1 MSRDN
6 GNFMHSE
13 KEKSVS
19 ESFIRQLNNGD
30 EQAFRIIYNK
40 MYAKVYRF
48 AYALTKRRDQSE
60 EVVQETFLR
69 LWLHRADVDATR
81 SLDAFLFTIAR
92 RLVIDMM
99 RNATSTAAL
108 RDSLW
113 STMQKENHATE
124 ETILENNLA
133 ALVDEAV
140 AQLPAQQQLIFK
152 LSRDQGLT
160 HEEIAIKLGISKNT
174 VKNHLVS
181 ALKTLKVKLARHG
194 FSTLL
199 IFILFFAN

>member
-194 FSTLL
+194 FPTLL

>member
-1 MSRDN
+1 
-6 GNFMHSE
+6 MHSE
-13 KEKSVS
+13 KEKSIS

-194 FSTLL
+194 FPTLL

>member
-1 MSRDN
+1 
-6 GNFMHSE
+6 MHSE
-13 KEKSVS
+13 KDKSIG
-19 ESFIRQLNNGD
+19 ESFIRQLNNGN

-181 ALKTLKVKLARHG
+181 ALKTLKVKL
-194 FSTLL
+194 
-199 IFILFFAN
+199 

>member
-1 MSRDN
+1 LSRDN

-13 KEKSVS
+13 KEKSIS

-194 FSTLL
+194 FPTLL

>member
-1 MSRDN
+1 
-6 GNFMHSE
+6 MHSE

-194 FSTLL
+194 FPTLL

>member
-1 MSRDN
+1 
-6 GNFMHSE
+6 MHSE
-13 KEKSVS
+13 KEKSGS

-124 ETILENNLA
+124 EAILENNLA

-194 FSTLL
+194 FPTLL

>member
-1 MSRDN
+1 
-6 GNFMHSE
+6 MHSE
-13 KEKSVS
+13 KEKSIS

-133 ALVDEAV
+133 ALVYEAV

-194 FSTLL
+194 FPTLL

>member
-13 KEKSVS
+13 KEKSIS

-194 FSTLL
+194 FPTLL

>member
-1 MSRDN
+1 
-6 GNFMHSE
+6 MHSE
-13 KEKSVS
+13 KEKSIS

-124 ETILENNLA
+124 ETILENNLV

-194 FSTLL
+194 FPTLL

>member
-1 MSRDN
+1 
-6 GNFMHSE
+6 MHSE

-19 ESFIRQLNNGD
+19 ESFIRRLNNGD

-194 FSTLL
+194 FPTLL

>member
-1 MSRDN
+1 
-6 GNFMHSE
+6 MHSE
-13 KEKSVS
+13 KEKSIS

-160 HEEIAIKLGISKNT
+160 YEEIAIKLGISKNT

-194 FSTLL
+194 FPTLL